1 MSSGCA
7 RSLLIRQHI
16 SLSRRAASTRA
27 AAAASLAGQDYWR
40 ESESS
45 FYGVGVAVAAAVA
58 ASAAA
63 CKYTYQREK
72 EMAQCESPIQLQRS
86 KRAPAQKL
94 LAGGAARN
102 VMLHR
107 MRSLRARDL
116 SEKYRVDWRTV
127 LGEGA
132 YGSVH
137 PARHSATGEKVALKK
152 MRKRYTDTSSF
163 RTETDA
169 LLRIYDNGGHPNVA
183 GLRDMYEDYSHFYLV
198 MDLVNG
204 GELFE
209 HLIQYGAY
217 SEADAARLV
226 QEVASALAFLHG
238 VGVVHCDL
246 KPENLLLCSKKK
258 SDGTIKLIDFGC
270 ALVSH
275 DNYEDDIF
283 IGDDDEEDWLDP
295 TAPGLGSSSKSKA
308 MLGSGSHIIS
318 VSGGQIPS
326 TGTTAYW
333 APERF
338 QHDANGNKI
347 MPDSACDCWSLGVI
361 LYIMVSVDAY
371 ICTKYADI
379 SINDCTEGQC
389 IVFLQG
395 FGIFN
400 PFVADGGSSV

>member
-1 MSSGCA
+1 MLNGCA

-27 AAAASLAGQDYWR
+27 AVAASLAGQDNYWR
-40 ESESS
+40 EGGSS
-45 FYGVGVAVAAAVA
+45 VYGAGVAAAAAVVASVA
-58 ASAAA
+58 A
-63 CKYTYQREK
+63 CTYTYQQKE

-137 PARHSATGEKVALKK
+137 PARHFATGEKVALKK

-295 TAPGLGSSSKSKA
+295 TAPGSGSSKSKSKV
-308 MLGSGSHIIS
+308 MSGSGSHTIS
-318 VSGGQIPS
+318 VSGGKIPS

-371 ICTKYADI
+371 ICTRYADI
-379 SINDCTEGQC
+379 SINDCTEGPL
-389 IVFLQG
+389 IHRRLTRFWY
-395 FGIFN
+395 F
-400 PFVADGGSSV
+400 

>member
-1 MSSGCA
+1 MA
-7 RSLLIRQHI
+7 R
-16 SLSRRAASTRA
+16 
-27 AAAASLAGQDYWR
+27 QDEWR
-40 ESESS
+40 ESGSS
-45 FYGVGVAVAAAVA
+45 FYSVGVAAAAAVA

-63 CKYTYQREK
+63 CTYSYQRK
-72 EMAQCESPIQLQRS
+72 EEMVQCESPIQLQRS

-94 LAGGAARN
+94 LAGEAARN
-102 VMLHR
+102 VMMHR

-275 DNYEDDIF
+275 DNYDDDIF
-283 IGDDDEEDWLDP
+283 IGDDDEDDWLDP
-295 TAPGLGSSSKSKA
+295 PAPESSSSKSKSKV
-308 MLGSGSHIIS
+308 MSGSGSHTIS
-318 VSGGQIPS
+318 VSGGKIPS

-371 ICTKYADI
+371 ICTRCADI
-379 SINDCTEGQC
+379 SIKDCTEGPF
-389 IVFLQG
+389 IVVSQDI
-395 FGIFN
+395 GIFN
-400 PFVADGGSSV
+400 SFVANGSASVRPNGRKYRRRN